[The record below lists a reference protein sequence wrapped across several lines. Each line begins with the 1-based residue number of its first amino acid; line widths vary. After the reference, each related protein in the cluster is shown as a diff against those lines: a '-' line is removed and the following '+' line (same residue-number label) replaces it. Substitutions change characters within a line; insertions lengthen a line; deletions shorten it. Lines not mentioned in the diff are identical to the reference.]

1 VSLDLASIRA
11 VEIPDR
17 VPWGGEQYQRITR
30 RATAWLAARNAGR
43 NLQLETSQLTVRD
56 MTAEER
62 EARRLRLQDRIG
74 VRVKR
79 QAVYTYRRSSS
90 EAYQPKPAPTPPKPE
105 PQPDPVVTAK
115 ATTPCRRRRM
125 KRAKQA
131 SSRSPG
137 FAIENLDQI
146 IAKWL
151 GIA

>member
-1 VSLDLASIRA
+1 MSLDLATVCQ
-11 VEIPDR
+11 VEIPDALPMR
-17 VPWGGEQYQRITR
+17 GETYLRLNR
-30 RATAWLAARNAGR
+30 RAAAWLAARNAGR
-43 NLQLETSQLTVRD
+43 NLRLEPSQLTVRE

-62 EARRLRLQDRIG
+62 EARRLRLQDRNG
-74 VRVKR
+74 SQLKR
-79 QAVYTYRRSSS
+79 QAVYTYRRSST
-90 EAYQPKPAPTPPKPE
+90 EAYQPKPAPTAPKPE
-105 PQPDPVVTAK
+105 PKADSVPTAK
-115 ATTPCRRRRM
+115 ATTPCRRRM